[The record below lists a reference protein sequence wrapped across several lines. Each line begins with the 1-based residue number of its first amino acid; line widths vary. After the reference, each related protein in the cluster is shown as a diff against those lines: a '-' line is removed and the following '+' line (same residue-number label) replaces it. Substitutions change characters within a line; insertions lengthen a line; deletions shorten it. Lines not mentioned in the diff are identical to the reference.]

1 MCVCVC
7 AYDMNNLPLLIT
19 VCVHVEF
26 SRLCQQW
33 GAFEW
38 SWLSSFRADMAIY
51 KVLNVLPS
59 CNYFVSTTFLAECH
73 GVYVHVAPTM
83 YLPVTPSLHL
93 QG

>member
-1 MCVCVC
+1 MCVCAC
-7 AYDMNNLPLLIT
+7 AYDVNNLPLLIT

-51 KVLNVLPS
+51 KVLKVLPS
-59 CNYFVSTTFLAECH
+59 STVVTTLSVPHFLQNVM
-73 GVYVHVAPTM
+73 VYM
-83 YLPVTPSLHL
+83 YI
-93 QG
+93 

>member
-1 MCVCVC
+1 MCAG
-7 AYDMNNLPLLIT
+7 AYDMNNLPLLLT

-59 CNYFVSTTFLAECH
+59 STTLS
-73 GVYVHVAPTM
+73 
-83 YLPVTPSLHL
+83 LPHFVQNSMV
-93 QG
+93 

>member
-1 MCVCVC
+1 MSMLH
-7 AYDMNNLPLLIT
+7 AYDMNNLPLLIVFKI

-51 KVLNVLPS
+51 KVQKVLPS
-59 CNYFVSTTFLAECH
+59 STVLPTSSVTHFLQN
-73 GVYVHVAPTM
+73 TIM
-83 YLPVTPSLHL
+83 YTVIIRIER
-93 QG
+93 

>member
-1 MCVCVC
+1 MCAG
-7 AYDMNNLPLLIT
+7 AYDMNNLPLLLI

-59 CNYFVSTTFLAECH
+59 STTLS
-73 GVYVHVAPTM
+73 
-83 YLPVTPSLHL
+83 LPHFVQNSMV
-93 QG
+93 